1 MLSLRGEIG
10 RTLAYTLRE
19 FCNSESD
26 EEGCGHPG
34 EVIAFH
40 AQVFLDAH
48 ELSDTSVLGD
58 SRWRQSAVTH
68 IGILQRSQQVD
79 VAYGD

>member
-1 MLSLRGEIG
+1 MLSLRGEVA
-10 RTLAYTLRE
+10 RRLAYTLRE
-19 FCNSESD
+19 FGNSESD

-48 ELSDTSVLGD
+48 ELSGASVVGNCKY
-58 SRWRQSAVTH
+58 RQSATY
-68 IGILQRSQQVD
+68 IGILRRSQQVD
-79 VAYGD
+79 VVWGD